1 MRRMKTSSMFALAV
15 SLCLAA
21 CGKDGP
27 KSPMAGNW
35 SELRA
40 GGEPGMTLTFD
51 GYSEKMSVHGRPQQD
66 GTHTHPKATYT
77 FDEQTKAL
85 TVSGRILDGDKGA
98 SWSGTVAGDAFTLT
112 SGETTLKF
120 ERGGEAHGH
129 E

>member
-77 FDEQTKAL
+77 YDMKTKTL
-85 TVSGRILDGDKGA
+85 VVSGRILDGVNAD
-98 SWSGTVAGDAFTLT
+98 SWTGTVDGDHFELAGADTK
-112 SGETTLKF
+112 LKF
-120 ERGGEAHGH
+120 QKGGEAHGH
-129 E
+129 